1 MLLCGCVWW
10 LCVCVAVWLCV
21 YICTG
26 IGPNM
31 LLARL
36 ATKRAK
42 PNGQAV
48 VSSVDQG
55 RALLGE
61 LAVEELPGVGW
72 SLRGKLADMGITH
85 VRQVRPRGGGEWGTG
100 YVTRYIWFY
109 HCALTTV

>member
-1 MLLCGCVWW
+1 
-10 LCVCVAVWLCV
+10 VCVAVWLCV

-85 VRQVRPRGGGEWGTG
+85 VRQVRPRGGGGVGHRICHEI
-100 YVTRYIWFY
+100 YLVLPLCFD
-109 HCALTTV
+109 HCLTQLV